1 MKSATFILVVIS
13 QIMLFSPEEIL
24 SERSRVLI
32 VVSECIYDHLSLSK
46 YNIYDHIS
54 EDYEK
59 VKSIEEIL
67 NLLHISV
74 N

>member
-1 MKSATFILVVIS
+1 MK
-13 QIMLFSPEEIL
+13 EETL

-32 VVSECIYDHLSLSK
+32 VVSECIYDQLSLSK

>member
-1 MKSATFILVVIS
+1 MK
-13 QIMLFSPEEIL
+13 EETL

-32 VVSECIYDHLSLSK
+32 VVSECIYDQLSLSK

-59 VKSIEEIL
+59 VKSIEEIS